1 MKILLALITLFSLC
15 GAWAQSP
22 RTTSSGCEPPR
33 GDIRPAPTQEAA
45 DGPAADNAYIRT
57 LGAWTQEGN
66 RFAAPF
72 TVPFSWANRQ
82 VLLRI
87 DGASAGYEVRIGGRT
102 AAFVADGN
110 APAEINVTRM
120 VREGRNELEIVVD
133 TPAPTAALESWKSD
147 PAPAVGRA
155 QVLSQ
160 PTLRIR
166 DVLVKTW
173 RSADDSDFMAEVA
186 VAMKSDALNPRTSRV
201 EYELLTPSGLR
212 IVAAHQDLTLD
223 MRREDTVRFLARI
236 PADSLWSPEHPHR
249 YTLRLRTRHAG
260 RYDEYQTHR
269 LGFRT
274 AELRDARLHINER
287 PVALRACEASPQ
299 STPEALVRLR
309 AEGCNTLQLQPG
321 SVAPHL
327 YDTCD
332 SLGLLVIAQAPVD
345 TSRSGDSRRKGG
357 NPSND
362 PAWRGA
368 YLERAETSYH
378 TAKRHP
384 SVVAFSL
391 ARRAANGICLY
402 ETYLAMKRHGDRRP
416 FLYPEAAGEWNADT
430 LPLQ

>member
-1 MKILLALITLFSLC
+1 MKTLLALITLFSLC
-15 GAWAQSP
+15 GAWAQTH
-22 RTTSSGCEPPR
+22 RTASFGCEPPR

-57 LGAWTQEGN
+57 LGPLAQEGN
-66 RFAAPF
+66 RFASPF
-72 TVPFSWANRQ
+72 TVPFSWTNRQ

-102 AAFVADGN
+102 AAYVADGN
-110 APAEINVTRM
+110 APAEINLTRM

-133 TPAPTAALESWKSD
+133 DPAPAAALESWKND
-147 PAPAVGRA
+147 PAPAVGRV

-173 RSADDSDFMAEVA
+173 RSDDDGDFTAEVA
-186 VAMKSDALNPRTSRV
+186 VAMKSDALNPRTSRL
-201 EYELLTPSGLR
+201 EYELLTPSGVR
-212 IVAAHQDLTLD
+212 VVAAHQELTLD

-260 RYDEYQTHR
+260 RYDEYETHR
-269 LGFRT
+269 IGFRT
-274 AELRDARLHINER
+274 AEVRDGRLCVNDR
-287 PVALRACEASPQ
+287 PVAPHACEASPQ
-299 STPEALVRLR
+299 SSPAELARLR
-309 AEGCNTLQLQPG
+309 AEGCGMLQLQPG
-321 SVAPHL
+321 DVAPHL

-332 SLGLLVIAQAPVD
+332 SLGLLVVVQASVD
-345 TSRSGDSRRKGG
+345 TGRSGDSRRKGG

-362 PAWRGA
+362 RAWRGA

-402 ETYLAMKRHGDRRP
+402 ETYLAMKRHGDTRP
-416 FLYPEAAGEWNADT
+416 FVYPEAAGEWNTDA